1 MVRGMVCNGFRVCV
15 ERLREF
21 GFGSQ
26 RGTWIVKG
34 QAVSG
39 GGASTIAVSAS
50 RGTVGDGGH

>member
-39 GGASTIAVSAS
+39 SGASTIAVSAT
-50 RGTVGDGGH
+50 RGTVADGGH

>member
-26 RGTWIVKG
+26 SGTWIVKG

-39 GGASTIAVSAS
+39 GGASTIAVSSA
-50 RGTVGDGGH
+50 RGIVSDGGH